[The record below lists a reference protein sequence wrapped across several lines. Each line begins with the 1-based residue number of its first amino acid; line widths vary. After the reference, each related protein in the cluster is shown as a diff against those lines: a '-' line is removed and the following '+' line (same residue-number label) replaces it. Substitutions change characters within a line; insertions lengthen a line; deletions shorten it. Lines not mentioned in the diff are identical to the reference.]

1 MRPLLDAELIKLRT
15 TRTFVALVATAVGT
29 SLLLAGLVAA
39 LTEPTRD
46 SVLVDVFLSDTS
58 PLFVMI
64 LAIIGITGEWRH
76 RTITSSLL
84 AAPHRTRFLAAKT
97 LAYAIAGLVL
107 SAAVTAAVTAIGW
120 AILSARDLPLPE
132 GGDLA
137 EQIAR
142 TVPVA
147 LLPGAFGVA
156 LGSVLRNTTFA
167 IVAVL
172 VLAFVIE
179 PTVAAFAPEVGRF
192 GPTGALP
199 TAISGLDPDETG
211 FGDVD
216 LLSPGVALLALL
228 AWIGGLFA
236 LGAALLRARDLD

>member
-1 MRPLLDAELIKLRT
+1 MRALLDAELLKLRT
-15 TRTFVALVATAVGT
+15 TRTFVALVATAIVT
-29 SLLLAGLVAA
+29 SLLITGLVAS
-39 LTEPTRD
+39 LTEPTSD

-84 AAPHRTRFLAAKT
+84 AAPLRVRFLAAKT

-107 SAAVTAAVTAIGW
+107 SLLVTAAVTALGW
-120 AILSARDLPLPE
+120 AVLTIRDLPLPP

-156 LGSVLRNTTFA
+156 LGSVMRNTTFA

-172 VLAFVIE
+172 LLAFVIE
-179 PTVAAFAPEVGRF
+179 PAVAALAPEVGRF

-199 TAISGLDPDETG
+199 SAISGLDADDTG
-211 FGDVD
+211 LGDVD
-216 LLSPGVALLALL
+216 LLSPGLALLALL